1 MTSAPHLLPED
12 RAEYERILDEA
23 LRTATDSPEP
33 SAAPAR
39 LDTGQLRAMAMDAAA
54 LINTA
59 AATEYAHLVRVR
71 EEHRRPPRAAA
82 GTAAAPG
89 AGSRPGPGAGTGPRD
104 EVTPGAGFGVV
115 VTVLTPVL
123 AGTAAVVLLLLGYLL
138 RMLAPPPHVAGQLL
152 SAGWFFAAVTAAGL
166 LAAGAGLLV
175 TALRNRQTEVHA
187 TGAAEPDEVARAR
200 EAWRRALRERGV
212 LPFLYEA
219 LAASGTHPPQQVSPR
234 GPGPAAPHA
243 PAADLTGPRPD

>member
-12 RAEYERILDEA
+12 RADYERVLDEA
-23 LRTATDSPEP
+23 LRTATDRPEP
-33 SAAPAR
+33 SAAAAR
-39 LDTGQLRAMAMDAAA
+39 LGAGQLRAMALDAAA

-71 EEHRRPPRAAA
+71 EEHRRPSGPVTGPSA
-82 GTAAAPG
+82 GPG
-89 AGSRPGPGAGTGPRD
+89 FPGPQG
-104 EVTPGAGFGVV
+104 EVTPGAGLGVV

-123 AGTAAVVLLLLGYLL
+123 AGTAAVVLLLLGYVL
-138 RMLAPPPHVAGQLL
+138 RMLDPPPDIAGQLL

-175 TALRNRQTEVHA
+175 TALRNRPAEVHG

-200 EAWRRALRERGV
+200 EAWHHALRERGV

-219 LAASGTHPPQQVSPR
+219 LAASDAHPVGTQEPTTPRPPA
-234 GPGPAAPHA
+234 PGLAAPHA
-243 PAADLTGPRPD
+243 D